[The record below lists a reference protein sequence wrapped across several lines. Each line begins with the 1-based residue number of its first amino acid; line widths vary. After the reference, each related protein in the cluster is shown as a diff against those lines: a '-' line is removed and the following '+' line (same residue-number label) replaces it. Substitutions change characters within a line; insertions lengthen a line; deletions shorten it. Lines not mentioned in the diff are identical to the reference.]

1 MTSRIALAACV
12 LLSAVLLQFSDA
24 GALALQLPLAVH
36 TWWQLWTGHAVHWS
50 PGHAVADVAVFALLV
65 FAATRV
71 LNPVRLL
78 TLVAIWCPIVA
89 VATASLAPWM
99 TEYRGLSG
107 INYALLFMLVG
118 LEARRTA
125 LGRPLA
131 AIVLVGGLLAG
142 KLALEALGIA
152 ILPTGLPDGVAIAW
166 QAHAAG
172 ALLGVLTATVL
183 RARRVRGAPSPSAE
197 APLVGLPAGS
207 RASSR

>member
-1 MTSRIALAACV
+1 MTPRIALAACV
-12 LLSAVLLQFSDA
+12 LLPAVLLQFADA
-24 GALALQLPLAVH
+24 GALTLQLPLAVPA
-36 TWWQLWTGHAVHWS
+36 WWQLWTGRAVHWS

-78 TLVAIWCPIVA
+78 TLVAVWCPIVA
-89 VATASLAPWM
+89 VATATLAPWM

-107 INYALLFMLVG
+107 INYALLFTLVG
-118 LEARRTA
+118 LEARRSV
-125 LGRPLA
+125 LGGPLA
-131 AIVLVGGLLAG
+131 AIALGGLLAG
-142 KLALEALGIA
+142 KLALDALGIA

-172 ALLGVLTATVL
+172 ALVGVLTVTVL
-183 RARRVRGAPSPSAE
+183 RARRVQRAPSPSAD
-197 APLVGLPAGS
+197 APPVGLPAGS